1 MTLTERR
8 PSTTKKAKKAQRP
21 ERNFE
26 RRKRADFSHFS
37 IRKSVDRV
45 ESREMRRIVRIQ
57 LVECNTWHTHLRVA
71 SEKRWIY
78 YAPERR
84 SLDSVPP
91 DLTRIPCSTL
101 FDRRGWIMVKDG
113 CIENEFGFSIDLNS
127 FEFVMRE

>member
-1 MTLTERR
+1 MVVNDFNRTASLDHEKGKKGATAGKEFRKEEARR
-8 PSTTKKAKKAQRP
+8 FFPFFDTKIGRLS
-21 ERNFE
+21 R
-26 RRKRADFSHFS
+26 
-37 IRKSVDRV
+37 I

-101 FDRRGWIMVKDG
+101 FDRCGSTRMDNG
-113 CIENEFGFSIDLNS
+113 
-127 FEFVMRE
+127 